1 MTGEMS
7 VIYDGFFKT
16 IKNIGPDEYVFVW
29 KKRNSRLHHLMFL
42 AIKMALCI
50 AAYAIATVFLKTS
63 LQIFVVGTLASAIVG
78 FIASA
83 FLPDKSDF
91 SFNARLYEF
100 KNNIVNFGQSCDLL
114 YILEQI
120 RSVNEKNQEKFN
132 TIKHFV
138 SESISLSNAR
148 EEVNNI

>member
-1 MTGEMS
+1 MTGEMRA
-7 VIYDGFFKT
+7 IYDGFFKT
-16 IKNIGPDEYVFVW
+16 IKKIGPDDYVFVW
-29 KKRNSRLHHLMFL
+29 RNRNSRLYHFMVL
-42 AIKMALCI
+42 AIKMALCVAAFAI
-50 AAYAIATVFLKTS
+50 TAAYLHNSLK
-63 LQIFVVGTLASAIVG
+63 IFVLGTVASAIVG

-91 SFNARLYEF
+91 SFNARLYDF
-100 KNNIVNFGQSCDLL
+100 RNNIVNCDQSCDLL

-148 EEVNNI
+148 EEVDDI